1 MPLFT
6 CNGFALFGSW
16 QMKNSPIPRYSDL
29 GQNAREGESVITR
42 LMAEALSRPQMLSL
56 AAGFTDNRVLP
67 EGLVL
72 EAVSALSGTGDST
85 HLQYGMNPGRP
96 GLRGCIAQLLQGYP
110 GEGGLNLNKEH
121 FLVTNGSQQALYIL
135 VQMFCDPGD
144 IVLVESPS
152 YFVFLELLKGLG
164 VRAVPMPADDEGRID
179 PGRREAVLAE
189 LRRSGEWDRVRLVY
203 LMGAF
208 ANPSTRCIGEEE
220 KAALAGILG
229 KPDRPIPV
237 IEDMAYRELY
247 FDRPYPARSLLSLE
261 AWRGYPVFYLGTFT
275 KPFATGLKTGFIA
288 SRDMESLRVFAR
300 IKGHQD
306 FGSAHFNQAI
316 LQYILES
323 GAYASHLRHIRQH
336 YREKC
341 QLLETAL
348 RENGLPGAGWSWRSP
363 QGGLLLWAKAHEKMD
378 TRMGSPFHRA
388 CLERDILYV
397 PGDLCFAGEAPANF
411 VRLSFGALDRDLIPE
426 AARRFCEAAR
436 AVS

>member
-1 MPLFT
+1 MPSSNLST
-6 CNGFALFGSW
+6 QDL
-16 QMKNSPIPRYSDL
+16 PEILYSRL
-29 GQNAREGESVITR
+29 GRNAREGASVITR

-67 EGLVL
+67 GDLVE
-72 EAVSALSGTGDST
+72 EAVRALAGSGGNA
-85 HLQYGMNPGRP
+85 HLQYGMNVGRP
-96 GLRGCIAQLLQGYP
+96 GLRRCIAQLLRGYP
-110 GEGGLNLNKEH
+110 GENGLDLDEEK

-135 VQMFCDPGD
+135 VQMFCNPGD

-164 VRAVPMPADDEGRID
+164 VRAVPMPADGEGRID
-179 PGRREAVLAE
+179 LPGLEELLAR
-189 LRRSGEWDRVRLVY
+189 LRRSGEGDRIRLMY

-220 KAALAGILG
+220 KAGLARIL
-229 KPDRPIPV
+229 DRLERPVPV

-247 FDRPYPARSLLSLE
+247 FDDPYPARSLLSLE
-261 AWRGYPVFYLGTFT
+261 AWRDYPVFYLGTFT

-288 SRDMESLRVFAR
+288 SRATESLRVFAR

-316 LQYILES
+316 LQYILEA
-323 GAYASHLRHIRQH
+323 GAYEAHLRDIRKH

-341 QLLETAL
+341 RLLETAL
-348 RENGLPGAGWSWRSP
+348 RENGLYEARWTWQSP
-363 QGGLLLWAKAHEKMD
+363 QGGLLLWAGADEKMD
-378 TRMGSPFHRA
+378 TRMGSPFHKA
-388 CLERDILYV
+388 CLEKEILYV
-397 PGDLCFAGEAPANF
+397 PGDLCFAGEAPSHF

-436 AVS
+436 AVSP